1 MDTKNIICD
10 KKPVRNKDYHG
21 GTSFPEQFLFRCIKQ
36 IFPKTENRKLD
47 DNLGLEFDIYVPE
60 VDLRIEYNG
69 SFYHVDENR
78 QNLDS
83 LKVEYCRDNN
93 MKFVHIIEDN
103 SIKKIEK
110 EINGNY
116 LVYYIKNQ
124 GSYSLIMT
132 DLASILNNIL
142 AELNIEPNI
151 ELDYTRAFYEAM
163 AFSNKY
169 EYIINYTNDG
179 SSIKNKSYREQVE
192 IRDSNNFIGKI
203 DNFGNTS
210 EKFAIKYKVGT
221 LHQEEIV
228 KTDENRIKTERP
240 LIKRE
245 EDYYERI
252 KRLNIRTAEL
262 EARNQELIDKETELN
277 IMMQEVQKQKQEYES
292 LLKEERE
299 KNEEIQDKA
308 NEIERKRCE
317 YDAKLS
323 DMLLEVQKL
332 AEKRVKELVDKANRE
347 INECRIIE
355 IEKFEKYKGLTERSL
370 ENKKKELYQKN
381 LKLLDKERELAE
393 REIYFSEDYVASKI
407 GEERELLK
415 LNYEHDLA
423 ILDLEKKKFMDEKER
438 EYKEK
443 EDKLAVFKGKLI
455 DKYNKEKDKMQR
467 YYISELNK
475 MREEIKQ
482 QSHKRISHAY
492 KEIVEQ
498 IEDKLYAAD
507 NERREKAARENEQK
521 KIDNTRKLFSTLI
534 NK

>member
-1 MDTKNIICD
+1 MDTKSIICD
-10 KKPVRNKDYHG
+10 KRLVRNKDYHG
-21 GTSFPEQFLFRCIKQ
+21 GTSFPEQFLYRCVKQ
-36 IFPKTENRKLD
+36 IFPETENRKLE

-69 SFYHVDENR
+69 SFYHVDEDK

-110 EINGNY
+110 EISGNY

-132 DLASILNNIL
+132 GLASILNDIL
-142 AELNIEPNI
+142 AELNVEPDI

-169 EYIINYTNDG
+169 EYFINYACDG
-179 SSIKNKSYREQVE
+179 SSIKTKSYREQVE
-192 IRDSNNFIGKI
+192 IKDSKDFVGKV
-203 DNFGNTS
+203 DNFSDTS
-210 EKFAIKYKVGT
+210 EKFTIKYKVGS
-221 LHQEEIV
+221 LPQEEIV
-228 KTDENRIKTERP
+228 KTDENRIKTEKP
-240 LIKRE
+240 LIERE
-245 EDYYERI
+245 EDYYARV

-262 EARNQELIDKETELN
+262 EAMNQELIDKETELN

-299 KNEEIQDKA
+299 RSEEIQAKA
-308 NEIERKRCE
+308 SEVEREKCE
-317 YDAKLS
+317 YDSKIAG
-323 DMLLEVQKL
+323 MLLEVQRL

-347 INECRIIE
+347 LNERRIIE
-355 IEKFEKYKGLTERSL
+355 TERFEKYKGLTERSL

-381 LKLLDKERELAE
+381 LSLLDKERDLAE
-393 REIYFSEDYVASKI
+393 REIYFSEDYVADKI
-407 GEERELLK
+407 SEEKALLK

-423 ILDLEKKKFMDEKER
+423 MLDLEKKKFIDEKER

-455 DKYNKEKDKMQR
+455 DKYNKEKDKMQK
-467 YYISELNK
+467 YYISELDK
-475 MREEIKQ
+475 MRDEIKK
-482 QSHKRISHAY
+482 QSQRRISHAY

-507 NERREKAARENEQK
+507 NERREKDAREKEQK